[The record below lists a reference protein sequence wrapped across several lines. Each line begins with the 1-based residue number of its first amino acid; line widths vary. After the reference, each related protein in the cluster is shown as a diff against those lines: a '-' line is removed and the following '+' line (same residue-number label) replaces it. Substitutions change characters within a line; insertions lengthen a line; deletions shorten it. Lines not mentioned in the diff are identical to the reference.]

1 MMMMMMIMILLKMM
15 MIMILLMLML
25 MMILLMMMMTTMTK
39 MTAAR
44 MMILNYLLLHV
55 YSPMNML
62 DHVCDNFGYAMAFG
76 SVTSH
81 CFQLFT
87 GASFA
92 EGPTW
97 SKSKNNTLAG
107 HTLQ

>member
-1 MMMMMMIMILLKMM
+1 
-15 MIMILLMLML
+15 
-25 MMILLMMMMTTMTK
+25 
-39 MTAAR
+39 
-44 MMILNYLLLHV
+44 
-55 YSPMNML
+55 MNML
-62 DHVCDNFGYAMAFG
+62 DHGCDNFGYAMAFG

-107 HTLQ
+107 HTLQKPNNTDALFYTTNGNIMSF